1 MRFDPTEENK
11 TRAFALSWASTFR
24 KHLFLR
30 CESDAAKLLR
40 RRDSGGSEV
49 FVSFCSSFLPTV
61 FDRGVSGYVR
71 LSVLWGLTDFLWSG
85 GMCESW
91 KTLAERT
98 ADQNTLGLL
107 GLTREEDD
115 DIGGEGLVFE
125 GRRVLSSHVY
135 RLLSRYFFCFKALN
149 VLRLGAAGN
158 SPVHCKILRLD
169 LSSEIFAGSS
179 DCQPLCCC
187 RD

>member
-1 MRFDPTEENK
+1 MKVTQQN
-11 TRAFALSWASTFR
+11 S
-24 KHLFLR
+24 
-30 CESDAAKLLR
+30 SD
-40 RRDSGGSEV
+40 GVTGVSEV

-107 GLTREEDD
+107 GLEREDD

-125 GRRVLSSHVY
+125 GRHILSSHVY
-135 RLLSRYFFCFKALN
+135 CSVSLYLLIYFRALN
-149 VLRLGAAGN
+149 VLRLSVAETALCIVK
-158 SPVHCKILRLD
+158 SCVSISVLKSWRIFRLPASV
-169 LSSEIFAGSS
+169 LLQRLGSR
-179 DCQPLCCC
+179 QQ
-187 RD
+187 